1 MEANDIAMAERVATL
16 EADVENIKGW
26 QKTQNGTLQRID
38 GKIDKLVYWL
48 MGTMATVVIFVIGL
62 YVNMKG

>member
-1 MEANDIAMAERVATL
+1 MAERVAAL
-16 EADVENIKGW
+16 ERDVEHLNERDKAH
-26 QKTQNGTLQRID
+26 NGTLVRVE
-38 GKIDKLVYWL
+38 GKIDKLLYWL

>member
-1 MEANDIAMAERVATL
+1 METHDMAERVATL

-48 MGTMATVVIFVIGL
+48 MGTMATVVIFVVGL

>member
-1 MEANDIAMAERVATL
+1 MDDSAMAERVATL

>member
-1 MEANDIAMAERVATL
+1 MEVGEMAERVVALEENVKHLAEKDNAHNDTL
-16 EADVENIKGW
+16 VRVES
-26 QKTQNGTLQRID
+26 
-38 GKIDKLVYWL
+38 KIDRLVYWL

>member
-48 MGTMATVVIFVIGL
+48 MGTMATVVIFVVGL

>member
-1 MEANDIAMAERVATL
+1 MDDSAMAERVATW